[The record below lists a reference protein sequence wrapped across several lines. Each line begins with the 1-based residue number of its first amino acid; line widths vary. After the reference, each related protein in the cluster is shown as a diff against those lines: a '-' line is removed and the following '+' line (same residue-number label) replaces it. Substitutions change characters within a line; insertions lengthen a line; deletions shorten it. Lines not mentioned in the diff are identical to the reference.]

1 MLRKLDRRRADN
13 YEPRVIAFR
22 FVPGDDL
29 RVEVLDEEHQLFEW
43 WVNGGLGWQDVI
55 EEQIAIAREV
65 IAGTYTDKYTG
76 QPALTHDMG
85 YNAEHILITPTAT
98 TITIDLDGYEDTR
111 SEASTESYI
120 AFLEA
125 VLPRARS

>member
-1 MLRKLDRRRADN
+1 MASPGPVFGNVPRTPRARMLRKLDRRRAAN

-55 EEQIAIAREV
+55 EEQIAIA
-65 IAGTYTDKYTG
+65 
-76 QPALTHDMG
+76 P
-85 YNAEHILITPTAT
+85 
-98 TITIDLDGYEDTR
+98 
-111 SEASTESYI
+111 
-120 AFLEA
+120 
-125 VLPRARS
+125 